1 VSVSSASGYRVYYGT
16 SPRSY
21 QQAAGSGLWAGSGTT
36 FNATGLQ
43 RGVTYY
49 FSVTAMGSTGGE
61 STFSNEVS
69 KLVQ

>member
-1 VSVSSASGYRVYYGT
+1 VTTVPISGYRIYYGT

-21 QQAAGSGLWAGSGTT
+21 AQVAGSGLWANNATT

-49 FSVTAMGSTGGE
+49 FSVTTTDGAGE
-61 STFSNEVS
+61 SAYSNEVS